1 MSKFEVKTKFDN
13 LIYRAFNIASDL
25 YFCINANQYATLK
38 KNKKFQNRHSGSRC
52 FILGTGPSIN
62 KLSDIHIQKLSK
74 ELTIAVNSVY
84 KAPRLRMIRPAYY
97 SLLDNNYWG
106 VASYA
111 FNEIADRYKDT
122 PPVFITD
129 IRAKSAVPSSAEC
142 IYIHAK
148 NYPVN
153 RMRFDVTKNLSITM
167 NVVSFSILCA
177 IYMGFR
183 EIYLLGCDYNL
194 FCSRVGT
201 HCYDDNSEIEELPK
215 YNLGF
220 YLKYYHLTTQ
230 FHYLIAELAKDLGV
244 KIINASEGSL
254 LDAYPHKHIE
264 QVL

>member
-1 MSKFEVKTKFDN
+1 MSKFDTKEKIDN
-13 LIYRAFNIASDL
+13 LLYRAFNVASDL
-25 YFCINANQYATLK
+25 YFHINTSQKAALR
-38 KNKKFQNRHSGSRC
+38 KNKKFQDRHSGDRC

-62 KLSDIHIQKLSK
+62 KLTDSHIQKLTN
-74 ELTIAVNSVY
+74 EFTIAVNSVY
-84 KAPRLRMIRPAYY
+84 KAQKLSPIKPSYY

-106 VASYA
+106 ISSST
-111 FNEIADRYKDT
+111 FGEIAEQYKDT

-129 IRAKSAVPSSAEC
+129 IRARRVVPTEADC
-142 IYIHAK
+142 IYLHAK
-148 NYPVN
+148 NYPID
-153 RMRFDVTKNLSITM
+153 RMRFDITKNLSITM

-201 HCYDDNSEIEELPK
+201 HCYDDKAEIEELPK

-230 FHYLIAELAKDLGV
+230 FHYLIADLAKGAGIKV
-244 KIINASEGSL
+244 INTSEGSL

>member
-1 MSKFEVKTKFDN
+1 MSKFDAKEKLDN

-25 YFCINANQYATLK
+25 YFHLNTNQQAVLK
-38 KNKKFQNRHSGSRC
+38 NNKKFQDRHSGGRC

-62 KLSDIHIQKLSK
+62 NLTNSHIQKLSK
-74 ELTIAVNSVY
+74 EFTIAVNSAY
-84 KAPRLRMIRPAYY
+84 KAPKLSPIKPTYY

-106 VASYA
+106 IASYT
-111 FNEIADRYKDT
+111 FSEIADQYKDA
-122 PPVFITD
+122 PPIFITD
-129 IRAKSAVPSSAEC
+129 IRARSAVPAKAEC
-142 IYIHAK
+142 IYLHAK

-153 RMRFDVTKNLSITM
+153 RMRFDITKNLSITM

-183 EIYLLGCDYNL
+183 EIYLLGCDYDL

-201 HCYDDNSEIEELPK
+201 HCYDDNTEIEELPK

-220 YLKYYHLTTQ
+220 YLKYYQLTTQ
-230 FHYLIAELAKDLGV
+230 FHYLIADLAKDVGV
-244 KIINASEGSL
+244 RVINASEGSL